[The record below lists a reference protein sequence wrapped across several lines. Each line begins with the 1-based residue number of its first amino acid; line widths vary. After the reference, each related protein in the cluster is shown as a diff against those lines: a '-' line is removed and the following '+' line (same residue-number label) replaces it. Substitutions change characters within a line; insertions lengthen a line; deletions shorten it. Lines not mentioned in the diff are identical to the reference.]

1 MYRHLLQNVES
12 NLVDGKAL
20 DYRFYTQMRVEG
32 ICFRMQSEIQQMVKL
47 QTIDFICKCGWK
59 KNKAFA
65 YRVPILNYNYL
76 QCIMYLSSLYFLYA
90 NIHSPQIC
98 QRKIHQCQG
107 LVCQCCDHVT
117 CFLKEPRG
125 MKLGFHDLHSEDL
138 NILQLSDVR
147 MLNM

>member
-1 MYRHLLQNVES
+1 
-12 NLVDGKAL
+12 
-20 DYRFYTQMRVEG
+20 
-32 ICFRMQSEIQQMVKL
+32 
-47 QTIDFICKCGWK
+47 
-59 KNKAFA
+59 
-65 YRVPILNYNYL
+65 
-76 QCIMYLSSLYFLYA
+76 MYLSSLYFLYA

-147 MLNM
+147 MLNNCFECKVVSDLETCMGYL